1 MAEYIGQIA
10 EEMKADRHP
19 EVFSYGTNDEGK
31 VVPIKEKKTYTWEDV
46 ITPEDRDKLLPW
58 ERKLAETA
66 FGKLSAVNVPKTAF
80 EMQKQ
85 RYMDYKQTYKNYLQK
100 YHPKEYKKYFPKDYA
115 KSKFWQRGWFAQ
127 MKDLKNWH
135 KRPEVRHHRIFNIPV
150 QEWAYNLGNIG
161 RKSLGWGLLYQ
172 SITYSGNMPNDFEER
187 EMMRFG
193 AIADHYMSQS
203 YTLKYDKDGKM
214 TGNVT
219 APKKPD
225 YDIKDFTPYYK
236 DGKLVDP
243 MDEWWS
249 IPEDQMPE
257 NMTLTEYGYSHE
269 AYTLQQQMKNIKELQ
284 DKRDES
290 WEGQAENRQK
300 EINRRDIISPD
311 LTETGID
318 PHWKREIYWE
328 DYQ

>member
-1 MAEYIGQIA
+1 MSTIGEQI
-10 EEMKADRHP
+10 EQIKP

-31 VVPIKEKKTYTWEDV
+31 VVSLDKKKKTYTWED
-46 ITPEDRDKLLPW
+46 ILTPEDRYKLLPW

-66 FGKLSAVNVPKTAF
+66 FGKLTTQTPPKTAF
-80 EMQKQ
+80 ELQKQ
-85 RYMDYKQTYKNYLQK
+85 RYTDYRQTYKNYLQK
-100 YHPKEYKKYFPKDYA
+100 YHPKEFKKYFPKDYA
-115 KSKFWQRGWFAQ
+115 KSKFWQRGWFSQ
-127 MKDLKNWH
+127 MKDLRNWH
-135 KRPEVRHHRIFNIPV
+135 KRPEVRHHKIFNVPV
-150 QEWAYNLGNIG
+150 QEWTSLIGNVG
-161 RKSLGWGLLYQ
+161 KKSLGWGLLYK

-193 AIADHYMSQS
+193 AIADYYMSQA
-203 YTLKYDKDGKM
+203 YTPEYDKDGKM
-214 TGNVT
+214 TGNVV
-219 APKKPD
+219 APEKPD
-225 YDIKDFTPYYK
+225 FDIKDFMPYYE

-257 NMTLTEYGYSHE
+257 NMLLTEYGYSHE
-269 AYTLQQQMKNIKELQ
+269 AYALDQQMKKIKEIQ

-290 WEGQAENRQK
+290 WEGQAEERQHLEK
-300 EINRRDIISPD
+300 TRDLVYPD
-311 LTETGID
+311 LDKTGID